1 MVHACVIALT
11 SFTSSTA
18 ELTELRVRDDDVLTE
33 LRFLRTQFEGED
45 RLYAERHQSEG
56 SV

>member
-18 ELTELRVRDDDVLTE
+18 ELTELRDDDVLTV
-33 LRFLRTQFEGED
+33 LRFLRTQFDGED
-45 RLYAERHQSEG
+45 RLYDERHQSEG